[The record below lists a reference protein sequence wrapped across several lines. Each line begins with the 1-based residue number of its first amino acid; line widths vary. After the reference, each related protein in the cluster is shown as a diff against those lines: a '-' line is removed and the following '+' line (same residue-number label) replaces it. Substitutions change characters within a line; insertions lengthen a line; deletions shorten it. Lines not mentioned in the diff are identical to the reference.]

1 MKILLTK
8 ESKKELLRDMKNRN
22 NSKSIFD
29 LAKQLRISKN
39 TLDNWF
45 YNPKRYIPEKI
56 IPPELLKKLKIVDK
70 QEDNW
75 GKVKG
80 GKKTYKVILEK
91 YGINE
96 IKRRQSLG
104 GKKSVLQ
111 KRKKEEE
118 FDLDIN
124 DPLFLEFYGIL
135 IGDGWIGEYS
145 FKNKKTRLIG
155 ISGHYSLDRDF
166 FMYCKKNIKQLFN
179 RKAYFKEKPKTN
191 SIELQM
197 SHKGLFNFLSKQLN
211 FPIGKKG
218 AGLKIHEDLIA
229 LDFDKLKHVI
239 RGIFDTDG
247 CFYLDK
253 TPVGLPYPCISIK
266 MKAPLLIKQIYSIL
280 KNQGFKVIYKEYSN
294 EKGGQ
299 SRITLKGKKQ
309 LSKWINHIGSSNQ
322 KHLNKINKLSWRNLD
337 IATAS

>member
-1 MKILLTK
+1 MKILLSK
-8 ESKKELLRDMKNRN
+8 ESKKELLQSMKDRN
-22 NSKSIFD
+22 NSKSLFD
-29 LAKQLRISKN
+29 LAKKLGVSKN

-45 YNPKRYIPEKI
+45 YNPKRYIPGGI
-56 IPPELLKKLKIVDK
+56 IPSELLKKLKIVDK

-80 GKKTYKVILEK
+80 GKKTYKVILKK

-118 FDLDIN
+118 FELDIN
-124 DPLFLEFYGIL
+124 HPLFLEFYGIL
-135 IGDGWIGEYS
+135 LGDGWIGEYS
-145 FKNKKTRLIG
+145 FKNKKIRLIG
-155 ISGHYSLDRDF
+155 ISGHYTLDRDF

-191 SIELQM
+191 SIELQI
-197 SHKGLFNFLSKQLN
+197 SHGGLFNFLSKQLN

-218 AGLKIHEDLIA
+218 VGLKIHEDLIA
-229 LDFDKLKHVI
+229 LGFDKLKYII

-253 TPVGLPYPCISIK
+253 TPAGLPYPCISIK
-266 MKAPLLIKQIYSIL
+266 MKAPILIRQLHDIL
-280 KNQGFKVIYKEYSN
+280 KKQGFKLIYKEYSKD
-294 EKGGQ
+294 KGGQ
-299 SRITLKGKKQ
+299 SRITLKGRKQ
-309 LSKWINHIGSSNQ
+309 ISQWMNYIGSSNLR
-322 KHLNKINKLSWRNLD
+322 HLNKMNKLSWCNLD
-337 IATAS
+337 STTAS